1 MVPDLDFDLTETE
14 RAAKETAHRFAVEVL
29 RPAGEKLDKLGP
41 DEVIAADSILWD
53 VFKKNDELGFDVLAA
68 DADSELSP
76 AEATRMQVMISE
88 EMGWGDTGLG
98 CSLGAA
104 GFTRM
109 FAGFSENEEIKEKF
123 GDTRIGSWGI
133 TEPSHGSDELDAHK
147 SILVK
152 GKEWGKPDV
161 YARKDGNSFVITGQK
176 SAWVSNGTISE
187 TCGLFCPVDLGNG
200 LEHGGLFL
208 VDLSEQ
214 GVSKGKPLDKIG
226 QRALNQGEIF
236 FEEVRVPAD
245 NMIIGPE
252 GYAMAKQMVLTSANT
267 GMGSLFSG
275 LAKAGFD
282 AALDYAKNRV
292 QGGVPI
298 IQHQSVQARIF
309 SMYRRV
315 EAAIA
320 LNRRV
325 AVYNALSGTPSLEA
339 AIMTKV
345 TSTQTAFDVTSDAL
359 QIFGGNGISKEYPIE
374 KMFRDARI
382 SMIEDGCNEILG
394 LVAATGL
401 AAD

>member
-14 RAAKETAHRFAVEVL
+14 RAAKDTAHRFAVEVL
-29 RPAGEKLDKLGP
+29 RPVGEKLDKLSP
-41 DEVIAADSILWD
+41 DEVIAPDSILWD
-53 VFKKNDELGFDVLAA
+53 VFKKNDELGLNILAT
-68 DADSELSP
+68 DPGSDLSP
-76 AEATRMQVMISE
+76 LEAARIQTLISE

-104 GFTRM
+104 SFTKL
-109 FAGFSENEEIKEKF
+109 FAGFSQNEEIQEKF
-123 GDTRIGSWGI
+123 GDNRIGSWGI
-133 TEPSHGSDELDAHK
+133 TEPSHGSDELDFDRAV
-147 SILVK
+147 LAR
-152 GKEWGKPDV
+152 GKEWGRPDIF
-161 YARKDGNSFVITGQK
+161 ARKDGNSFVITGQK

-200 LEHGGLFL
+200 LEQGGLFL
-208 VDLSEQ
+208 VDLSEV
-214 GVSKGKPLDKIG
+214 GVTKGKPLDKIG

-245 NMIIGPE
+245 NMIVGPE
-252 GYAMAKQMVLTSANT
+252 GYALAKQMVLTTANT
-267 GMGSLFSG
+267 GMGALFSG
-275 LAKAGFD
+275 LAKAAFE
-282 AALDYAKNRV
+282 AALEYSKTRL

-345 TSTQTAFDVTSDAL
+345 TSTRTAFDVASDAL

-382 SMIEDGCNEILG
+382 SMIEDGCNDVLG
-394 LVAATGL
+394 LIAATRI
-401 AAD
+401 AAE

>member
-14 RAAKETAHRFAVEVL
+14 RAAKDTAHRFAAEVL
-29 RPAGEKLDKLGP
+29 RPAGEALDKLSP
-41 DEVIAADSILWD
+41 DEVIASDSILWD
-53 VFKKNDELGFDVLAA
+53 VFKKNDELGLNILAA
-68 DADSELSP
+68 DSDSELTP
-76 AEATRMQVMISE
+76 AEAVRIQTLISE

-104 GFTRM
+104 GFTRL
-109 FAGFSENEEIKEKF
+109 FASFTENEEIKEQF
-123 GDTRIGSWGI
+123 TDGRIGSWGI
-133 TEPSHGSDELDAHK
+133 TEPSHGSDELDPHK
-147 SILVK
+147 SILAA
-152 GKEWGKPDV
+152 GKEWGRPDV
-161 YARKDGNSFVITGQK
+161 FARKDGNSFVISGQK

-200 LEHGGLFL
+200 IEHGGLFL
-208 VDLSEQ
+208 VDLSET
-214 GVSKGKPLDKIG
+214 GVTKGKPLDKIG

-236 FEEVRVPAD
+236 FEDVRVPAD
-245 NMIIGPE
+245 NMIVGPE
-252 GYAMAKQMVLTSANT
+252 GYALAKQMVLTTANT

-275 LAKAGFD
+275 LAKAAFD
-282 AALDYAKNRV
+282 AALDYAKTRV
-292 QGGVPI
+292 QGGVAI
-298 IQHQSVQARIF
+298 IEHQSVQARIF

-325 AVYNALSGTPSLEA
+325 ALYNALSGTPSLEA

-345 TSTQTAFDVTSDAL
+345 TSTQTAFDVASDAL

-394 LVAATGL
+394 LIAATRL
-401 AAD
+401 AAA

>member
-29 RPAGEKLDKLGP
+29 RPAGEKLDKLSP
-41 DEVIAADSILWD
+41 DEVIASDSILWD
-53 VFKKNDELGFDVLAA
+53 VFKKNDELGLNVIGGDPDSDLPPREAA
-68 DADSELSP
+68 
-76 AEATRMQVMISE
+76 RIQIFISE
-88 EMGWGDTGLG
+88 EMGWGDAGLA

-104 GFTRM
+104 GIPGF
-109 FAGFSENEEIKEKF
+109 FANFSGNDELIEKF
-123 GDTRIGSWGI
+123 GGSKVGSWAI
-133 TEPSHGSDELDAHK
+133 TEPSHGSDELDPRKLNLAP
-147 SILVK
+147 
-152 GKEWGKPDV
+152 GKEWGRPDI

-176 SAWVSNGTISE
+176 SAWVSNGTTSE
-187 TCGLFCPVDLGNG
+187 TCALFCPVDLGNG
-200 LEHGGLFL
+200 IEHGGLFL
-208 VDLSEQ
+208 VDLTED
-214 GVSKGKPLDKIG
+214 GVTKGKPLDKIG
-226 QRALNQGEIF
+226 QRPLNQGEIF

-245 NMIIGPE
+245 NMIAGPDM
-252 GYAMAKQMVLTSANT
+252 YADAKEAILTTANT
-267 GMGSLFSG
+267 GMGTVFAG
-275 LAKAGFD
+275 LAKAAFD
-282 AALDYAKNRV
+282 EAFDYAKTRV

-298 IQHQSVQARIF
+298 IEHQSVKARIF

-325 AVYNALSGTPSLEA
+325 ALYNALSETPSLEA

-345 TSTQTAFDVTSDAL
+345 TSTQTAFDVASDAL

-394 LVAATGL
+394 LIAATRM